1 MIRNKKRCV
10 AMILAGG
17 QGSRLGVLT
26 KYRAKPAVPFGGK
39 YKIID
44 FTLSNC
50 TNSGIDTVGVL
61 TQYEPLELNSYI
73 GSGAAWDLDGITG
86 GTFVLPPFM
95 AKDRGRWYSGTAD
108 AIRQNVFF
116 IDLYDPDYV
125 LVLSGDHVYQMDYN
139 KMIRA
144 HKEKEADVT
153 IAVLRV
159 PLSEAHRFGVM
170 STDENDRI
178 TEFAEKPKEPKSD
191 LASMG
196 IYVFSWKK
204 LREYLKKDAADE
216 NSDHDFGK
224 NVLPA
229 MLKNG
234 EKLCAY
240 RFSGYWKD
248 VGTTQSLWEA
258 NMELLDG
265 SGVNLW
271 DREMKVYARNP
282 NMPPHYVG
290 FGAEIRDSMIAE
302 GCNIY
307 GKVEHSVL
315 FPGVTVKE
323 GACVRDSVVMQNA
336 VIEEDCRVCKTII
349 DEDTK
354 VLKGASVGGEEKI
367 TVLGADVT
375 VESGA
380 VIPEGTA
387 VEPKETFKKG

>member
-39 YKIID
+39 YRIID

-73 GSGAAWDLDGITG
+73 GSGAAWDLDSVTG
-86 GTFVLPPFM
+86 GTFVLPPYM
-95 AKDRGRWYSGTAD
+95 AKDSGRWYSGTAD

-144 HKEKEADVT
+144 HREKGADVT
-153 IAVLRV
+153 IAVLKV

-170 STDENDRI
+170 MTDGEGRV

-204 LREYLKKDAADE
+204 LKEYLKKDAEDE
-216 NSDHDFGK
+216 NSDNDFGK

-229 MLKNG
+229 MLSGG
-234 EKLCAY
+234 EKLYAY

-248 VGTTQSLWEA
+248 VGTIESLWEA
-258 NMELLDG
+258 NMELLD
-265 SGVNLW
+265 SRGVNLW
-271 DREMKVYARNP
+271 DKDLKVYARNP
-282 NMPPHYVG
+282 NKPPHYVG
-290 FGAEIRDSMIAE
+290 FGAEVRNSMIAE
-302 GCNIY
+302 GCNVY

-323 GACVRDSVVMQNA
+323 GACVRDSVIMQDA
-336 VIEEDCRVCKTII
+336 VIEENSTVIKTII

-354 VLKGASVGGEEKI
+354 ILEGARVGGDGEI
-367 TVLGADVT
+367 TVLGANVT
-375 VESGA
+375 VEAGA
-380 VIPEGTA
+380 VIPEGGRT
-387 VEPKETFKKG
+387 EPKSTVKKG